1 MPAISRLQRLAVL
14 PIMLAAVLV
23 GSLFSFVPHADAAT
37 SRTQRINVALKLV
50 ADQQGDPYVWGAA
63 GPNAFDCSGLVY
75 YSYRRAGFTNIP
87 RTAAQQ
93 AQAARRIAPANM
105 RKGDLVFFYGSGG
118 VYHVGVY
125 AGQQHGQRII
135 IHAPRPGSSVK
146 RERIW
151 TSSWF
156 PARLG

>member
-1 MPAISRLQRLAVL
+1 MPATLRVQRLVVL
-14 PIMLAAVLV
+14 PILLAAVLL
-23 GSLFSFVPHADAAT
+23 GSMFTLAPHADAAT
-37 SRTQRINVALKLV
+37 SRSQRIETALKTV
-50 ADQQGDPYVWGAA
+50 ENKQGDPYVWGAD

-75 YSYRRAGFTNIP
+75 YSYRVAGFANIP

-93 AQAARRIAPANM
+93 ARVARRISPNDM
-105 RKGDLVFFYGSGG
+105 QKGDLVFFYGSGG

-125 AGQQHGQRII
+125 VGQQNGARVI
-135 IHAPRPGSSVK
+135 IHAPHPGAPVR

-156 PARLG
+156 AATLR